1 MQVSDANLKKLLSR
15 SLSETLIRLGLA
27 AFLLVV
33 SWRVF
38 EPFAQLVLW
47 ALILAVALD
56 PLHRQ
61 FAGRLG
67 GHQGL
72 SATILILACLILLG
86 VPMAFLG
93 ESLLGTAKDTHAA
106 LESGAVAIKEPDPSV
121 ADWPIVGDRVYKTWS
136 AAASDLPGYLED
148 HRAQIKELLDRVLTS
163 AVGTAKAV
171 LVFVGGLIVSGI
183 MMAYGE
189 AGSRAVRRIFCRF
202 TNPADGVRLQALSTA
217 TIRSVATGVIGVALI
232 QALLL
237 GFGFYLAG
245 VPAAGLLS
253 LFVLLIGIAQ
263 IPALLISLPAVAYI
277 WWAGDS
283 SAAINVVW
291 TVYLLLA
298 GMADNVLKPLLLGR
312 GVNAPM
318 PVVLIGAIGGMV
330 VAGIIGLFLG
340 AVLLTVGYKVFMEW
354 VDDRDTAATSES
366 EDAGHTAQRSNRE

>member
-1 MQVSDANLKKLLSR
+1 MQVSDANLKRLLSR

-47 ALILAVALD
+47 ALILAVALN
-56 PLHRQ
+56 PLHGRIVD
-61 FAGRLG
+61 RLG
-67 GHQGL
+67 GRQGL

-93 ESLLGTAKDTHAA
+93 DSLLSTAKDANAA
-106 LESGAVAIKEPDPSV
+106 LESGAVAIKEPNPSV
-121 ADWPIVGDRVYKTWS
+121 ADWPVIGERVYKAWG
-136 AAASDLPGYLED
+136 AAAVDLPGYLED
-148 HRAQIKELLDRVLTS
+148 HREQIKQLLDRVLTS
-163 AVGTAKAV
+163 AVDTAKAV

-189 AGSRAVRRIFCRF
+189 AGSRAVQRILCRF

-217 TIRSVATGVIGVALI
+217 TIRSVATGVVGVALI

-354 VDDRDTAATSES
+354 VDDRDTVANSES
-366 EDAGHTAQRSNRE
+366 EGAGH